1 MSKSAQEPKS
11 VVLIV
16 DDDAL
21 TRAMVRGTLENAGH
35 KVLEAPDGDTGARMA
50 IDQRPDLIV
59 LDVQMPGRD
68 GLEVCSQ
75 LRTTPRTA
83 NVPIFIMT
91 SSDRAE
97 DVQCAFNAG
106 ANDFISKPFSP
117 LILRDR
123 VRFMLRAT
131 QAFAALERSQ
141 SNFAMAQRVARVGN
155 WVLDVPSGTVEV
167 SDEAARILGIEIEA
181 QTHDLQSM
189 HANLATADRDSL
201 LESVR
206 RLSIRG
212 DAFETEFT
220 VNSSRGSLRVHA
232 HGERFFDPGT
242 LDYRLVCA
250 VLDITDLASAKA
262 HAHQLAYTDMVTG
275 LANRTKFKE
284 VLGEHLAKGEACAVL
299 FIDLDRFKRINDSL
313 GHGVGDDV
321 LRATGQRL
329 LGALRG
335 RARAGEC
342 TLLARLGGD
351 EFAVMVSQVGDDKM
365 ALRVGERLCK
375 SLAEPIKVGDFN
387 LVVTASVGVACGSG
401 GPHILGAL
409 LRSADQAM
417 HLSKSADGNCV
428 RLYNADAD
436 VEGRDRL
443 WMESE
448 LQQALTRGHF
458 VLHYQPKVDVHS
470 LDLRG
475 CEALVR
481 WQHPERGMISPGAFI
496 PLAEETGLIVPIG
509 EWVLREACRV
519 QRSILDQGL
528 EPGPISVNLSARQ
541 FALNDL
547 PETVEQILRDSR
559 LPPNQLDLEV
569 TESMVMGDVERAIET
584 MHRLKALGVT
594 LSIDDFGTGQA
605 SLGYLQRFPADTLK
619 IDRSFIIHAAQRHE
633 DSVIAS
639 MIIAIGRALNIK
651 VVAEGVEDESQLAFL
666 RSQGCDVMQGY
677 YFSRP
682 LPDEAY
688 RALVI
693 SARDDDP
700 PSPEATFSRRSRARS

>member
-1 MSKSAQEPKS
+1 MMRRAFRSSSCSLA
-11 VVLIV
+11 VL
-16 DDDAL
+16 
-21 TRAMVRGTLENAGH
+21 RSR
-35 KVLEAPDGDTGARMA
+35 
-50 IDQRPDLIV
+50 
-59 LDVQMPGRD
+59 
-68 GLEVCSQ
+68 
-75 LRTTPRTA
+75 RTTSDSSGFLFFGGRPTFLGAKPCSSPFARWRRHTEICELYKPSRRSSAPTEPTA
-83 NVPIFIMT
+83 VHESNSRRMPSLYFAENRRRRGRSDT
-91 SSDRAE
+91 S
-97 DVQCAFNAG
+97 G
-106 ANDFISKPFSP
+106 
-117 LILRDR
+117 
-123 VRFMLRAT
+123 
-131 QAFAALERSQ
+131 
-141 SNFAMAQRVARVGN
+141 
-155 WVLDVPSGTVEV
+155 SG
-167 SDEAARILGIEIEA
+167 
-181 QTHDLQSM
+181 
-189 HANLATADRDSL
+189 TADRPEWLVTLVLDKSHFL
-201 LESVR
+201 CALDISFYEVWCLIQVDMEG
-206 RLSIRG
+206 LSIRG